1 MEERETLRLT
11 FELPAQALDQE
22 NEARLAQAEDDARR
36 VQAEA
41 ESRLATERENML
53 RGARNEVASLAL
65 LAAAKAA
72 QTALNAD
79 SDRALV
85 DAFLAEVG
93 EPHE

>member
-1 MEERETLRLT
+1 
-11 FELPAQALDQE
+11 
-22 NEARLAQAEDDARR
+22 
-36 VQAEA
+36 
-41 ESRLATERENML
+41 ML

>member
-1 MEERETLRLT
+1 MAE
-11 FELPAQALDQE
+11 AQNRGQRAY
-22 NEARLAQAEDDARR
+22 EARLAQAEDDARR